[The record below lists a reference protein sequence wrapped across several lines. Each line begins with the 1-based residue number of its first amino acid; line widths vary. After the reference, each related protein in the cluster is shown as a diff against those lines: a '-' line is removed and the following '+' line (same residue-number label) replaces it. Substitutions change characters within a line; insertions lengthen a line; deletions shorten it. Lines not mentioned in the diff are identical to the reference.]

1 MKVGDSHSAVVVD
14 GLTRAQIA
22 QYAGA
27 SGDFHP
33 FHTDEAHA
41 VANGFDSVFA
51 HGMHTMGLSGRVLSE
66 LVGDAA
72 VKNYRAE
79 LRRQVWPGDTLTA
92 TAEVTSI
99 DATAEPP
106 VAHLELRTTDQHG
119 DVVLTGTAAVW
130 IDDA

>member
-1 MKVGDSHSAVVVD
+1 MKVGDVHTAVVVD
-14 GLTRAQIA
+14 GLTRTQIA

-72 VKNYRAE
+72 IKNYRAE

-92 TAEVTSI
+92 TVEVAAI
-99 DATAEPP
+99 DTTAEPP
-106 VAHLELRTTDQHG
+106 VAHLQVRTTDQNG
-119 DVVLTGTAAVW
+119 DVVLAGTAAVW
-130 IDDA
+130 IGSA

>member
-1 MKVGDSHSAVVVD
+1 MKVGDTHSAVVVD
-14 GLTRAQIA
+14 GLTRTQIS

-33 FHTDEAHA
+33 FHTDETHA
-41 VANGFDSVFA
+41 IANGFDSVFA

-79 LRRQVWPGDTLTA
+79 FRRQVWPGDTLIA
-92 TAEVTSI
+92 TAEVTDI
-99 DATAEPP
+99 DDAAQPP
-106 VAHLELRTTDQHG
+106 VAELVLRTTNQHG
-119 DVVLTGTAAVW
+119 DIVLAGTASVW
-130 IDDA
+130 IDAP

>member
-14 GLTRAQIA
+14 GLTRTQIA

-99 DATAEPP
+99 DASAEPP

-119 DVVLTGTAAVW
+119 EVVLTGTAAVW
-130 IDDA
+130 IGTT

>member
-1 MKVGDSHSAVVVD
+1 MKVGDTHSLVVVE
-14 GLTRAQIA
+14 GLTRTQIA

-41 VANGFDSVFA
+41 VEHGFDSVFA
-51 HGMHTMGLSGRVLSE
+51 HGMHTMGLSGRVVSE

-72 VKNYRAE
+72 IRSYRAE

-92 TAEVTSI
+92 TAEVTGVEA
-99 DATAEPP
+99 DADHP
-106 VAHLELRTTDQHG
+106 VARLSIRTTDQNG
-119 DVVLTGTAAVW
+119 EVVLTGTASVW
-130 IDDA
+130 IASP

>member
-1 MKVGDSHSAVVVD
+1 MKVGDTHSLVVAD

-41 VANGFDSVFA
+41 IDHGFDSVFA
-51 HGMHTMGLSGRVLSE
+51 HGMHTMGLSGRVISD

-72 VKNYRAE
+72 IKNYRAE

-92 TAEVTSI
+92 TAEVTRVES
-99 DATAEPP
+99 DLDHP
-106 VAHLELRTTDQHG
+106 VAHLSIHTTDQNG
-119 DVVLTGTAAVW
+119 EVVLTGTATVW
-130 IDDA
+130 IGTP